1 MNMDLQWSRL
11 ESLNALEFYEIVKAR
26 ESVFVVE
33 QNCAYQE
40 TDEHDPHS
48 WHLTVFVNGD
58 LAAYARVVN
67 PGLKYEQPSIG
78 RVMTLPRFR
87 GVGIG
92 RKLVSEAIAFTEQTF
107 PGLGIRIGAQAYLKK
122 FYESFG
128 FEVTG
133 EPYDEDG
140 IRHVEM
146 LK

>member
-1 MNMDLQWSRL
+1 MELNFKWSRL
-11 ESLNALEFYEIVKAR
+11 ESLNAFEFYEIIKAR

-33 QNCAYQE
+33 QSCAYQE

-67 PGLKYEQPSIG
+67 PGLKYGQPSIG

-87 GVGIG
+87 DLGIG
-92 RKLVSEAIAFTEQTF
+92 RKLVSEAITFTEQTF
-107 PGLGIRIGAQAYLKK
+107 PGLGIRIGAQAYLQT

-128 FEVTG
+128 FEVVG
-133 EPYDEDG
+133 APYDEDG
-140 IRHVEM
+140 IPHIDM

>member
-1 MNMDLQWSRL
+1 MQLEFQWSRL
-11 ESLNALEFYEIVKAR
+11 ESLSALELYEIIKAR
-26 ESVFVVE
+26 ESIFVVE
-33 QNCAYQE
+33 QHCAYQE

-92 RKLVSEAIAFTEQTF
+92 RKLVSEAIAFTEQMF